1 MYKKP
6 EMGAVTKIISGFAL
20 KVIPD
25 KVGLLKPDFAHSSR
39 NKTNTKIL

>member
-1 MYKKP
+1 
-6 EMGAVTKIISGFAL
+6 MGSLTKAISGFAL

-25 KVGLLKPDFAHSSR
+25 KVGLFKADMTHPSR